1 MNVREVK
8 IVKEVKRIVNSDS
21 LWRCFYLSHWMVA
34 FLTSPLRQNEPFKVI
49 KGPIFN
55 YSFVTEA
62 IAIAETQSDCSLHFT
77 RLARWNRVC
86 KCPAKGQFWAE
97 WKQDKMLILDRG
109 VRSGFGALLQC
120 SGLWRSSQ
128 QRQLWDESCLWKAKS
143 IRPIQ
148 RGPSATPLIWVWW
161 WGANMVKLAQ

>member
-8 IVKEVKRIVNSDS
+8 IVKEVKRIVIACGDVFICLIGWLPFS
-21 LWRCFYLSHWMVA
+21 LHLFVKMSL
-34 FLTSPLRQNEPFKVI
+34 LKLLKDL
-49 KGPIFN
+49 

-62 IAIAETQSDCSLHFT
+62 IAIAETQSYCFLHFT
-77 RLARWNRVC
+77 RLARWKRVC